1 MRIGVLGGTFDP
13 PHEGHLALAR
23 AAADA
28 LNLDEV
34 IFLPTHRNPL
44 KKDAKQTGAKKRME
58 MVRLATKNEPA
69 FAVSDIEVER
79 KGLSYAVDT
88 MRQLQMVRPGDYWF
102 ILGADAL
109 KDFKKWKQP
118 EKLLKLARLA
128 VAVRPPETFQDA
140 ISRIPEQFRA
150 RIDAVPMPPVEISST
165 EIRERISGK
174 RPVSQWVPR
183 DVLQYIEENRLYR
196 S

>member
-13 PHEGHLALAR
+13 PHNGHLALAR
-23 AAADA
+23 AALES

-34 IFLPTHRNPL
+34 IFLPANRNPL
-44 KKDAKQTGAKKRME
+44 KKDAKQTPAKKRLE
-58 MVRLATKNEPA
+58 MVRLATKDEPR
-69 FAVSDIEVER
+69 FAVSDIEIQR

-88 MRQLQMVRPGDYWF
+88 LQQLHMVRPGEYWF

-109 KDFKKWKQP
+109 RDFKKWKQP
-118 EKLLKLARLA
+118 EKLLRLARLA

-140 ISRIPEQFRA
+140 LSRIPEEFRSK
-150 RIDAVPMPPVEISST
+150 IDEIAMPPIEISST
-165 EIRERISGK
+165 EIRERIEHA
-174 RPVSQWVPR
+174 RPLSQWIHP
-183 DVLQYIEENRLYR
+183 DVHQYIADNRLYR

>member
-196 S
+196 R